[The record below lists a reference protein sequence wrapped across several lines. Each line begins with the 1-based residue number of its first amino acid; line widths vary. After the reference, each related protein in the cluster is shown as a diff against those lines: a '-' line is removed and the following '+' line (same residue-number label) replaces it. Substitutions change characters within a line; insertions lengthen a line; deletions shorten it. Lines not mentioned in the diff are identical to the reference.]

1 MTQLVLP
8 DKAKKI
14 IQKLKKPGFEVY
26 IVGGYIRDL
35 LLKRAK
41 NSIGIDFTT
50 NATPEQIQTIFPQA
64 KYENRF
70 GTVIIPLENHDYV
83 EITTYRT
90 EHSYSDCRHPDQVVW
105 GKTLK
110 EDLKRRDFT
119 INAFCYD
126 GQTFVDLF
134 AGLKDLKNKV
144 IRTIGK
150 PEERFQED
158 ALRLMRAVRFSSE
171 LGFSIEP
178 LTLKAI
184 SENAKLLESISH
196 ERIRDEFIK
205 ILSSNHAEQG
215 VILLKDTGLL
225 NIFLPE
231 LVEAFS
237 IEQVSP
243 QRHHIYDLGTH
254 LVKTL
259 AECQNPDPIVRLAS
273 LLHDIGKI
281 KTRAVTKDG
290 VVTFYNHEVVGT
302 DMAYQIGT
310 RLKLSK
316 KQLYQLTK
324 LVRFHQF
331 TVSELQTDK
340 ALRRFIRN
348 VGKENLEDILDL
360 RFADRL
366 GSGAKPTSWRTELFL
381 KRLKQVQQE
390 PFSIKDLK
398 INGAD
403 VMKILKL
410 KPGPKVGH
418 ILQELFNRVE
428 NQDLK
433 NDRKVLLSQLKKL
446 T

>member
-8 DKAKKI
+8 NKAKKI
-14 IQKLKKPGFEVY
+14 IQKLKKPGFEAYV
-26 IVGGYIRDL
+26 VGGYIRDL

-41 NSIGIDFTT
+41 DSIGIDFTT

-70 GTVIIPLENHDYV
+70 GTVIVPLENHDYV

-105 GKTLK
+105 GKTLE

-126 GQTFVDLF
+126 GHTFVDLF
-134 AGLKDLKNKV
+134 TGIKDLQNKI
-144 IRTIGK
+144 IRTIGN
-150 PEERFQED
+150 PHERFQED

-171 LGFSIEP
+171 LGFTIEP
-178 LTLKAI
+178 QTLKAI

-196 ERIRDEFIK
+196 ERIRDEFLK

>member
-8 DKAKKI
+8 NKAKKI
-14 IQKLKKPGFEVY
+14 IQKLKKPGFEAYV
-26 IVGGYIRDL
+26 VGGYIRDL

-70 GTVIIPLENHDYV
+70 GTVIVPLENHDYV

-105 GKTLK
+105 GKTLE

-126 GQTFVDLF
+126 GHTFVDLF
-134 AGLKDLKNKV
+134 TGLKDLQNKI
-144 IRTIGK
+144 IRTIGN
-150 PEERFQED
+150 PHERFQED

-171 LGFSIEP
+171 LGFTIEP
-178 LTLKAI
+178 QTLKAI
-184 SENAKLLESISH
+184 SENAKLLESISR
-196 ERIRDEFIK
+196 ERIRDEFLK

-215 VILLKDTGLL
+215 VILLKETGLL

>member
-14 IQKLKKPGFEVY
+14 IQKLKKPGFEAYV
-26 IVGGYIRDL
+26 VGGYIRDL

-41 NSIGIDFTT
+41 DSIGIDFTT

-70 GTVIIPLENHDYV
+70 GTVIVPLENHDYV

-171 LGFSIEP
+171 LGFTIEP
-178 LTLKAI
+178 QTLKAI

-196 ERIRDEFIK
+196 ERIRDEFLK